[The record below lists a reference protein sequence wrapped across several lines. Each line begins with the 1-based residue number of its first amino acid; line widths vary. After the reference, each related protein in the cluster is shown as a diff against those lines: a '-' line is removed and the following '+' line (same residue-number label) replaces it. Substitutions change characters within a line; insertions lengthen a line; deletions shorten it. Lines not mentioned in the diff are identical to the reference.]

1 MESPSQNQEKEA
13 PQLIPVNV
21 WVAGRSYRIL
31 IPPTE
36 EAALRRS
43 VKKADEQ
50 IAELRQHYAGK
61 DDQDFVAMC
70 LLMYVSADA
79 KSNPTEYIQQSLEE
93 MIYRI
98 DKVLEKD

>member
-1 MESPSQNQEKEA
+1 MEDSSKKEA
-13 PQLIPVNV
+13 EAPKLIPVNI
-21 WVAGRSYRIL
+21 WLAGRSYRIL
-31 IPPTE
+31 IPPSE

-70 LLMYVSADA
+70 LLMYASADA
-79 KSNPTEYIQQSLEE
+79 KNNPTELINEALEE
-93 MIYRI
+93 MIARI
-98 DKVLEKD
+98 DKVLEQ